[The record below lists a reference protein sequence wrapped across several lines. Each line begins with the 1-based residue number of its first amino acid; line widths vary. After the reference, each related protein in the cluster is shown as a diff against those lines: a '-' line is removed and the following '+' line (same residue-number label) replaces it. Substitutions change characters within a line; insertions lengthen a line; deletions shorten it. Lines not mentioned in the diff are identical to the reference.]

1 MNLLFKAFFLLIF
14 VKSNCFIA
22 QVNVVKDNRISE
34 KVTNKAQKQILG
46 YRVQIC
52 FDSDKNL
59 VDQVRTKFINQ
70 YPKIDTYITFD
81 APNFNLKVGDFRTQI
96 EAEKLKEKIIADYTI
111 TIIHKELINLPR
123 VD

>member
-1 MNLLFKAFFLLIF
+1 MNLLSKAFFLLIF
-14 VKSNCFIA
+14 INTNRLMA

-34 KVTNKAQKQILG
+34 KVINKAQKQILG
-46 YRVQIC
+46 YRLQIC

-59 VDQVRTKFINQ
+59 VDQMRTKFINQ

>member
-1 MNLLFKAFFLLIF
+1 MNSIFKISIIFLFINSFSLT
-14 VKSNCFIA
+14 A
-22 QVNVVKDNRISE
+22 QVNVVKDNRIDE
-34 KVTNKAQKQILG
+34 KIQNKAQKQLLG

-59 VDQVRTKFINQ
+59 VDQMRAKFIGQ

-96 EAEKLKEKIIADYTI
+96 EAEKLKEKIVADYSI

>member
-1 MNLLFKAFFLLIF
+1 MNLLSKAFFLLIF
-14 VKSNCFIA
+14 INTNRLMA

-34 KVTNKAQKQILG
+34 KVINKAQKQILG
-46 YRVQIC
+46 YRLQIC

-59 VDQVRTKFINQ
+59 VDQMRTKFINQ

-111 TIIHKELINLPR
+111 TIIHKELINSPR

>member
-1 MNLLFKAFFLLIF
+1 MKLLFKLVLLLI
-14 VKSNCFIA
+14 SCHSTISIG
-22 QVNVVKDNRISE
+22 QINVVKDSRIDE
-34 KVTNKAQKQILG
+34 KIQNKAQKQLLG

-52 FDSDKNL
+52 FDSDKTL
-59 VDQVRTKFINQ
+59 VDQMRAKFISQ

-96 EAEKLKEKIIADYTI
+96 EAEKLKEKIVADYSITI
-111 TIIHKELINLPR
+111 THKELINLPR

>member
-1 MNLLFKAFFLLIF
+1 MNLQSKAFFLLIF
-14 VKSNCFIA
+14 INTNRLMA

-34 KVTNKAQKQILG
+34 KVINKAQKQILG
-46 YRVQIC
+46 YRLQIC

-59 VDQVRTKFINQ
+59 VDQMRTKFINQ

>member
-1 MNLLFKAFFLLIF
+1 MNSIFKISIIFLFINSFSLT
-14 VKSNCFIA
+14 A
-22 QVNVVKDNRISE
+22 QVNVVKDNRIDE
-34 KVTNKAQKQILG
+34 KIQNKAQKQILG

-52 FDSDKNL
+52 FDSDKVL
-59 VDQVRTKFINQ
+59 VDQMRAKFISQ

-96 EAEKLKEKIIADYTI
+96 EAEKLKEKIVADYSI

>member
-1 MNLLFKAFFLLIF
+1 MNSIFKISIIFLFINSFSLT
-14 VKSNCFIA
+14 A
-22 QVNVVKDNRISE
+22 QVNVVKDSRIDE
-34 KVTNKAQKQILG
+34 KITNKAQKQILG

-59 VDQVRTKFINQ
+59 VDQMRAKFISQ

-96 EAEKLKEKIIADYTI
+96 EAEKLKEKIVADYSI

>member
-1 MNLLFKAFFLLIF
+1 MKLLFKLVLLLI
-14 VKSNCFIA
+14 SCHSTISIG
-22 QVNVVKDNRISE
+22 QINVVKDSRIDE
-34 KVTNKAQKQILG
+34 KIQNKAQKQLLG

-52 FDSDKNL
+52 FDSDKTL
-59 VDQVRTKFINQ
+59 VDQMRAKFISQ

-96 EAEKLKEKIIADYTI
+96 EAEKLKEKIVADYSI

>member
-1 MNLLFKAFFLLIF
+1 MNSIFKISIIFLFINSFSLT
-14 VKSNCFIA
+14 A
-22 QVNVVKDNRISE
+22 QVNVVKDNRIDE
-34 KVTNKAQKQILG
+34 KITNKAQKQILG
-46 YRVQIC
+46 YRLQIC

-59 VDQVRTKFINQ
+59 VDQMRAKFISQ

-96 EAEKLKEKIIADYTI
+96 EAEKLKEKIVADYSI

>member
-1 MNLLFKAFFLLIF
+1 MNFLFKISFIFTLLNANN
-14 VKSNCFIA
+14 VYT
-22 QVNVVKDNRISE
+22 QVNIVKDNRIDE
-34 KVTNKAQKQILG
+34 KISGKSQKQILG

-52 FDSDKNL
+52 FDSDKIL
-59 VDQVRTKFINQ
+59 VDQMRAKFISQ

-96 EAEKLKEKIIADYTI
+96 EAEKLKEKIIADYSI